1 MKNALICTATA
12 TESDR
17 LKIMLLELGFAQI
30 LESND
35 FDRAFSLAVDHIPDV
50 AIIDIAASGKE
61 LLQSL
66 KSIRAQLNIPVILV
80 GSAFSTESIEMAI
93 AAGAGGF
100 LAKPIRKEE
109 LWPAIEVAA
118 VHNHELEEL
127 KEKVAALEGA
137 LENRKSVEKAKG
149 MLMRQHGLSEPDAFR
164 RMQKLAMDK
173 RTTLLKIAEA
183 ILLTECGAGR
193 GPAAR

>member
-1 MKNALICTATA
+1 
-12 TESDR
+12 
-17 LKIMLLELGFAQI
+17 
-30 LESND
+30 
-35 FDRAFSLAVDHIPDV
+35 
-50 AIIDIAASGKE
+50 
-61 LLQSL
+61 
-66 KSIRAQLNIPVILV
+66 
-80 GSAFSTESIEMAI
+80 MAI

-100 LAKPIRKEE
+100 LAKPVRKEE

-149 MLMRQHGLSEPDAFR
+149 MLMREHGLSEPEAFR

-183 ILLTECGAGR
+183 IMLTECGAGR
-193 GPAAR
+193 GSAAK